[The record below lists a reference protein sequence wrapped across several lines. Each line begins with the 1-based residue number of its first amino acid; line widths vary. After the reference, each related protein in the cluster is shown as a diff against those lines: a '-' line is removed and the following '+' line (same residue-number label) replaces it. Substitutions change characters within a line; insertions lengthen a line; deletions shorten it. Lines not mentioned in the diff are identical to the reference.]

1 MRIERE
7 RGAKLSIWKECNA
20 AENWC
25 WKPTLS
31 LSGALDGWT
40 KENPAC
46 VSLFLLILSP
56 SLASALTGRGWWK
69 GPDPSMTRLEK
80 NLEIPPP
87 SLLFHVA
94 LLRPRCCFHYT
105 ARIAYAPVYTA
116 QEQGRN
122 ERKKEI
128 LLKPIELTSLLPSK
142 TRYITRP
149 PPTRWRWEE
158 SFAGRFDAVRAAL
171 AQPISTSS
179 LRRLVIDRCSGS
191 FFWLFYFILFYFLK
205 YSKSQPVPRPICWT
219 DLDDDVA

>member
-1 MRIERE
+1 MQCS
-7 RGAKLSIWKECNA
+7 GKLVLE
-20 AENWC
+20 
-25 WKPTLS
+25 TH
-31 LSGALDGWT
+31 
-40 KENPAC
+40 
-46 VSLFLLILSP
+46 
-56 SLASALTGRGWWK
+56 SLAIGGARWMNKREPGVCISFSTYSISISRFSSNRARMIK
-69 GPDPSMTRLEK
+69 GPRSEYDSTGKK

-219 DLDDDVA
+219 DLNDDVA